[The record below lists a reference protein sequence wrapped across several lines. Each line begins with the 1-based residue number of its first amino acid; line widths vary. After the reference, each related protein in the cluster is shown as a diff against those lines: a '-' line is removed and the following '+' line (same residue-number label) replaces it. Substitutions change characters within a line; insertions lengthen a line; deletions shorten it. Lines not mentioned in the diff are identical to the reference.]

1 MSTILDLF
9 IADARAVS
17 FADVCDRLH
26 VPKPPRGKPEHQ
38 GPCPRCGGNDRF
50 AVNRPKSVWNC
61 RGCGVGGRDG
71 IGLAAHMHQ
80 LDLGR
85 RAEFLEACSIVL
97 DQAIPVEG
105 ERETDE
111 EKAAREARIAASQAK
126 AKAARLDSQRKQN
139 EFRQREINQARGLW
153 LNAVD
158 CRLDTPEA
166 NAGFRLISAYIK
178 ARTGFEPHASVFQ
191 NIRFIPAAT
200 YWHGTDAMGRP
211 HPLYVGPALVAPFVD
226 QDHHVVGSQTIW
238 IDLAVVP
245 KRRPMLFGLTKAGRK
260 AGFDELPQG
269 GNGVEMKPEWIE
281 AGFYEPLS
289 SKKMRGAKKGGV
301 MPIAGIPYSA
311 RWMGGEGIETT
322 WAIAA
327 PDGCRDDTF
336 YFAAGD
342 IGNMA
347 GPADPKSSFDH
358 PTMRNEDS
366 AGRLRKVQVQG
377 PVPKP
382 DSEGEAI
389 WIPDHVRELILLAD
403 GDSEPVATASAM
415 ARAVARHGREG
426 REVTPFWPP
435 EGFDFADAMASVLA
449 GEAYG

>member
-1 MSTILDLF
+1 MSTIIDLF
-9 IADARAVS
+9 VADARAVS
-17 FADVCDRLH
+17 FADACDRLK
-26 VPKPPRGKPEHQ
+26 VPKPKKGKPEHE

-50 AVNRPKSVWNC
+50 AVNRGKGVWNC
-61 RGCGVGGRDG
+61 RGCGAGGRDG

-85 RAEFLEACSIVL
+85 RAEFLEACSIAL
-97 DQAIPVEG
+97 DQAIPKED
-105 ERETDE
+105 ECETDE
-111 EKAAREARIAASQAK
+111 EKAAREARIAASK
-126 AKAARLDSQRKQN
+126 AKAEADRLENQRKQN
-139 EFRQREINQARGLW
+139 DFRQLEINRARGLW

-158 CRLDTPEA
+158 CRLDNPVAQT
-166 NAGFRLISAYIK
+166 GKHLISAYVK
-178 ARTGFEPHASVFQ
+178 ARTGFEPLESVFQ
-191 NIRFIPAAT
+191 NIRFIPSAT
-200 YWHGTDAMGRP
+200 YWHGTDEMGRP
-211 HPLYVGPALVAPFVD
+211 FPLYVGPALVAPFVD
-226 QDHHVVGSQTIW
+226 RDHHIVGSQTIW
-238 IDLAVVP
+238 IDLDVVP
-245 KRRPMLFGLTKAGRK
+245 KRRPMLFGVTKVGRE
-260 AGFDELPQG
+260 AGFGERSQG
-269 GNGVEMKPEWIE
+269 KQTGIKPEWIE

-301 MPIAGIPYSA
+301 MPIAGNPYSA

-347 GPADPKSSFDH
+347 GPADPKSAFDH
-358 PTMRNEDS
+358 TTLRKEDS
-366 AGRLRKVQVQG
+366 AGRLRKVKVQG
-377 PVPKP
+377 PIPKP

-389 WIPDHVRELILLAD
+389 WIPDHVIDLILLAD

-426 REVTPFWPP
+426 REVMPLWPP
-435 EGFDFADAMASVLA
+435 EGTDFADAIASVLEGA
-449 GEAYG
+449 AYA